1 MTTLRFSIFCFIIL
15 TALHQTDALAQFN
28 YPEAP
33 PNATILFDGT
43 DFSHWTNCD
52 DGEVNWEIKNGVMQV
67 VPDTLYSCE
76 KIQGI
81 KTQKNY
87 QDFQLHVEFRLL
99 EPKSNSGIYIHRRY
113 ELQID
118 NTFNEADNQYMGGS
132 IYRQKLPDVNVGKP
146 QGEWQS
152 YDIVFRGPRYSTS
165 ELVSRKVEDARI
177 TVIHNGVVIHNNV
190 IVHDKTGVGYPEN
203 AEPGP
208 IMLQDH
214 GSLVQFRNLWIVANE
229 QKN

>member
-1 MTTLRFSIFCFIIL
+1 MNIRTIFSLFFVISVFYLNIEAI
-15 TALHQTDALAQFN
+15 AQH
-28 YPEAP
+28 PEAP
-33 PNATILFDGT
+33 ESATILFNGK

-52 DGEVNWEIKNGVMQV
+52 DGEVKWEIKDGVMQV

-81 KTQKNY
+81 KTKKNY

-132 IYRQKLPDVNVGKP
+132 IYRQKLPDVNMGKP
-146 QGEWQS
+146 QGEWQY
-152 YDIVFRGPRYSTS
+152 YDIIFRAPRYNTS
-165 ELVSRKVEDARI
+165 EIVTRKIEDARI

-190 IVHDKTGVGYPEN
+190 IVHTKTGVGYPESP
-203 AEPGP
+203 EFGP

-214 GSLVQFRNLWIVANE
+214 GSLVQFRNIWIVSNE
-229 QKN
+229 EKN